1 MRFARAVAMF
11 LLAGM
16 FVAALLADWIA
27 PARYDE
33 QFRDQI
39 EAAPGPRFPLGT
51 DELGRDRLSR
61 LLHGARVSLVLAP
74 SAALLGTLLAGVIG
88 VLAGLRGGWTE
99 KAVMLLADLFLALPW
114 LFLLLTVRA
123 ALPLN
128 VTPWTSLVITFGL
141 LSLLGWAGPA
151 RVIRTCVK
159 SLKEAD
165 FLLQARA
172 LGCHPA
178 RLVWLHLLPNLKA
191 PLMAQFWFSVPA
203 FILSEAN
210 LSLLGLGVAEP
221 LPSLGALLRELE
233 NISAVRSRPW
243 MLAPA
248 VVLLTIMCCFQ
259 FIFPKEEVV
268 G

>member
-1 MRFARAVAMF
+1 MKFARAVAK
-11 LLAGM
+11 
-16 FVAALLADWIA
+16 FVLVGIFAAALLADWIA

-39 EAAPGPRFPLGT
+39 DAGPGWRFPLGT

-74 SAALLGTLLAGVIG
+74 TAALLGTLLAGMIG
-88 VLAGLRGGWTE
+88 VFAGLRGGWTE

-159 SLKEAD
+159 SLKDAD

-172 LGCHPA
+172 LGCPSA
-178 RLVWLHLLPNLKA
+178 RLVWVHMLPNLKA
-191 PLMAQFWFSVPA
+191 PLLAQFWFSVPA

-243 MLAPA
+243 MMAPA
-248 VVLLTIMCCFQ
+248 LVLLAIMCCFQ
-259 FIFPKEEVV
+259 LILPKEEVV

>member
-1 MRFARAVAMF
+1 
-11 LLAGM
+11 
-16 FVAALLADWIA
+16 
-27 PARYDE
+27 
-33 QFRDQI
+33 
-39 EAAPGPRFPLGT
+39 
-51 DELGRDRLSR
+51 
-61 LLHGARVSLVLAP
+61 
-74 SAALLGTLLAGVIG
+74 
-88 VLAGLRGGWTE
+88 
-99 KAVMLLADLFLALPW
+99 MLLADLFLALPW

-159 SLKEAD
+159 SLKDAD

-172 LGCHPA
+172 LGCHPT
-178 RLVWLHLLPNLKA
+178 RLVCLHVLPNLKA

-221 LPSLGALLRELE
+221 LPSLGALLGELE
-233 NISAVRSRPW
+233 NISAVQSKPW

-248 VVLLTIMCCFQ
+248 VVLLAIMCCFQ
-259 FIFPKEEVV
+259 LIFPKEEVV

>member
-1 MRFARAVAMF
+1 MRIVRAAAKF

-16 FVAALLADWIA
+16 FAAALLADWIA

-39 EAAPGPRFPLGT
+39 EARPGRRFPLGT
-51 DELGRDRLSR
+51 DELGRDRFSR

-88 VLAGLRGGWTE
+88 VFAGMRGGWME

-159 SLKEAD
+159 SLKDAD

-172 LGCHPA
+172 LGCHPT
-178 RLVWLHLLPNLKA
+178 RLVCLHVLPNLKA

-221 LPSLGALLRELE
+221 LPSLGALLGELE
-233 NISAVRSRPW
+233 NISAVQSKPW

-248 VVLLTIMCCFQ
+248 VVLLAIMCCFQ
-259 FIFPKEEVV
+259 LIFPKEEVV